1 MLLRLHEHIRLWDL
15 ARIRHIEVRKMTLTP
30 GERRSFAFRSG
41 SFLCITRG
49 SALILL
55 NRRTYSAN
63 NIHIIH
69 APGKSYC
76 EINAGVDGAELIIA
90 GYEADLETS
99 LPEDLL
105 SLLDKCNPFEAVY
118 SVIPGQPVVL
128 YDLLAEMLKL
138 SLLPDLPEQPASL
151 QLKGVFYQWLS
162 QVLEQYHSGPPASL
176 TASPAE
182 LVTMTLEYML
192 KHYSEPHTL
201 DTLALAVNRSPGHLS
216 NCFKQVL
223 NRGPIDCLIRLRIRK
238 ACSLLAETKLPLR
251 EIASA
256 IGYQDAYYFSN
267 AFKKHMG
274 ISPQRYRKLL
284 EEEDVTLSEGRNPIV
299 DPAQSCYIPIRDNEN
314 HCQIGSGGSA
324 HMFKHSMKVPASLLL
339 AFGLLL
345 GGCGSNAAN
354 NEAVPSASPSASP
367 SQATPEAT
375 GSANADAAAG
385 ERSTRLV
392 TTSMGEVEVP
402 AEPQRVVT
410 DFYLGYLLA
419 LGVKPVGSNRMFME
433 NPYLEDQVAGIADIS
448 DSLEAI
454 VGLNPDLIVT
464 GNADKYEAYSKIAPT
479 VYLENNS
486 NVREQVKQLSE
497 VLGKQEDASS
507 WLATFENKLTAAKER
522 VKTHLKDG
530 ETVTVF
536 DGGIIKEV
544 TLYGSAYTGKTIH
557 GELGMPM
564 NENVVKD
571 IDPKVGW
578 LRISSE
584 VVDKYAGEHIFM
596 AVDAKNETFDYAGDS
611 IWGTLPAVKN
621 NQLYEIDGYRF
632 YFSDPISVMGQI
644 EDIADMMD
652 ERAAAKAGQ

>member
-1 MLLRLHEHIRLWDL
+1 MLLRLNEHIRLWNL
-15 ARIRHIEVRKMTLTP
+15 VHIRHIEVRKMTLKP
-30 GERRSFAFRSG
+30 GGRSSFSFRSG
-41 SFLCITRG
+41 SFLCMSRG
-49 SALILL
+49 NALIIL

-76 EINAGVDGAELIIA
+76 EVNAGIDGAEFIIA
-90 GYEADLETS
+90 GYEADLETP

-105 SLLDKCNPFEAVY
+105 PLLDKCNPFEAVY
-118 SVIPGQPVVL
+118 SVIPHQPVAL
-128 YDLLAEMLKL
+128 YDLLAEMLRL

-162 QVLEQYHSGPPASL
+162 HALEQYHCGPAPSKA
-176 TASPAE
+176 TSPAE

-223 NRGPIDCLIRLRIRK
+223 NRGPIDCLIRLRIHK
-238 ACSLLAETKLPLR
+238 ACELLAETKLPLR
-251 EIASA
+251 TIASA

-267 AFKKHMG
+267 AFKKHKGM
-274 ISPQRYRKLL
+274 SPQRYRKLL
-284 EEEDVTLSEGRNPIV
+284 QQEDVTLSEGRNPIV
-299 DPAQSCYIPIRDNEN
+299 DPQQPCYIANRDNEN
-314 HCQIGSGGSA
+314 HCQHESGGSA
-324 HMFKHSMKVPASLLL
+324 NMFKNSMMVPASLLL
-339 AFGLLL
+339 AFGLLI

-354 NEAVPSASPSASP
+354 DATPSASPGASP
-367 SQATPEAT
+367 SQASSGAT
-375 GSANADAAAG
+375 DSGDSAR
-385 ERSTRLV
+385 EPSTRLV
-392 TTSMGEVEVP
+392 ATPMGEVEVP
-402 AEPQRVVT
+402 TEPQRVVT

-419 LGVKPVGSNRMFME
+419 LGVKPAGTNRMFLE

-448 DSLEAI
+448 DNLEAI

-464 GNADKYEAYSKIAPT
+464 GDADKYEAYSKIAPT

-507 WLATFENKLTAAKER
+507 WLTTFEDKLAAAKER

-596 AVDAKNETFDYAGDS
+596 AVNAKNETFDYAGDS
-611 IWGTLPAVKN
+611 IWGTLPAVKS

-652 ERAAAKAGQ
+652 ERATANAAQ